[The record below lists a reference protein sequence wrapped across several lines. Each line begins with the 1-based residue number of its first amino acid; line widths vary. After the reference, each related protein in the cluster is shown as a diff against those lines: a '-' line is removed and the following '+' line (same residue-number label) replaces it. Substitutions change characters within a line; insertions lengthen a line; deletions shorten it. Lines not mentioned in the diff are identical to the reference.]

1 MRSAKKGHI
10 MGRPKVSNLRDL
22 QLKLNFTAAEY
33 ECVVRRANAVCM
45 RPTHFARRV
54 VLQTD
59 AHAPLTQIPGN
70 LERLNYLA
78 LSRVGN
84 NLNQMMR
91 HLHQTGGPTP
101 VTLEPLLA
109 EIREIINR
117 ALKKWL

>member
-33 ECVVRRANAVCM
+33 ECVVRRAKAQCM

-54 VLQTD
+54 VLNTD
-59 AHAPLTQIPGN
+59 AHAPRTQNLSN

-91 HLHQTGGPTP
+91 HLHRTGEPAP
-101 VTLEPLLA
+101 ADLERLLV
-109 EIREIINR
+109 EIRQVIEHGV
-117 ALKKWL
+117 KKWL